1 MREAAM
7 KAAGAV
13 MVMLVLSGCMTLP
26 DRGEEFRLRVV
37 GLEEAELQRK
47 CAAVGH
53 RVMAP
58 PRTFAEALRHAKP
71 SSKPVT
77 VSGCFERV
85 GEVCV
90 IYTRTKTD
98 QRLNDVRFQQ
108 TTGHEVLHCTDG
120 LYHP

>member
-1 MREAAM
+1 MGTM
-7 KAAGAV
+7 KRMVAV
-13 MVMLVLSGCMTLP
+13 LVTVWLAGCMTLP
-26 DRGEEFRLRVV
+26 SDGEEFRLRVV
-37 GLEEAELQRK
+37 GLEEAELQAK

-58 PRTFAEALRHAKP
+58 PRTIAQALHHARA
-71 SSKPVT
+71 SKPVT

-85 GEVCV
+85 GDVCV